1 MRSPRPTR
9 NSNTATAAMPS
20 SATTLDPPPGAKDG
34 PASSG
39 ASTMR
44 DDERYE
50 RAETPTRHG
59 RLSDSL
65 DRKLA
70 LYRELRRDL
79 DRMGREKV
87 GTAWHRDRVEQLA

>member
-1 MRSPRPTR
+1 
-9 NSNTATAAMPS
+9 
-20 SATTLDPPPGAKDG
+20 
-34 PASSG
+34 
-39 ASTMR
+39 MR

-79 DRMGREKV
+79 DTMGRAKV
-87 GTAWHRDRVEQLA
+87 GTAWHRDRVEQLARLIRGLTRRGLLN